1 MPPTIASIIIT
12 AFLFY
17 SINSLTHSH
26 GLKIKTRLIHR
37 DSVYSPL
44 YNASLTTEDRAER
57 TVQSCLAR
65 LAYLSSKNTP
75 SGIEALLVLPTKFN
89 VFYVNFSIG
98 QPPVPQIAIM
108 DTGSDVTW
116 VKCLPCNPCKTIPG
130 ATLFDPL
137 KSKTYRPRPCTQSC
151 SNCTVLFLL
160 WNAGLRPRRYCL
172 YDIYY
177 AGGDQSEGIYATDQ
191 LTFRTADDGLVTIP
205 YIQFGCTSLLT
216 GPSAGDD
223 KILNGILGL
232 GANGRTPS
240 DEPLITKLGSKFS
253 YCIGSVLDRSYLY
266 NHLTIS
272 DDADLLGFSTPFYSN
287 KNGDYF
293 VHLTNISLGD
303 STLNISDEVFR
314 KMSKEGI
321 MVDSGT
327 EVMFL
332 HEEAFE
338 VVKAE
343 VKKLGSS
350 NLTETRSKSG
360 LELCYKGLVNV
371 DARDQ
376 FPNMDLQFKDG
387 ADLLIDNTG
396 MFIQVD
402 DNTFCL
408 AVIRTKGVSIIG
420 VMAQQGYNVGYDLKG
435 SRIYFQ
441 DLDCQ
446 ILEARKF

>member
-1 MPPTIASIIIT
+1 MEPTKALIT
-12 AFLFY
+12 TIFILLAHH
-17 SINSLTHSH
+17 TH
-26 GLKIKTRLIHR
+26 GFKTTTRLIHR
-37 DSVYSPL
+37 DSIFSPF
-44 YNASLTTEDRAER
+44 YNASETIFDRTKRA
-57 TVQSCLAR
+57 TQSTLAR
-65 LAYLSSKNTP
+65 HALLSSSSSLN
-75 SGIEALLVLPTKFN
+75 GIEAGLVTDTTHGILF
-89 VFYVNFSIG
+89 VNFSIG
-98 QPPVPQIAIM
+98 DPPVPQLAIM
-108 DTGSDVTW
+108 DTGSSLTW
-116 VKCLPCNPCKTIPG
+116 VKCAPCMPCMPSI
-130 ATLFDPL
+130 TLFDPAN
-137 KSKTYRPRPCTQSC
+137 SKTYKPLPCTEDC
-151 SNCTVLFLL
+151 RRCTEKRWSWSTKKCLFSINYLGGQHVL
-160 WNAGLRPRRYCL
+160 GV
-172 YDIYY
+172 
-177 AGGDQSEGIYATDQ
+177 YATDQ
-191 LTFRTADDGLVTIP
+191 LTFRTSNNSTAVIPNVT
-205 YIQFGCTSLLT
+205 FGCSSLVAGLGNNQDPRMT
-216 GPSAGDD
+216 GV
-223 KILNGILGL
+223 LGL
-232 GANGRTPS
+232 GVGPKFKNLIS
-240 DEPLITKLGSKFS
+240 DVGLKFS
-253 YCIGSVLDRSYLY
+253 YCVSTLSDPTYPY
-266 NHLTIS
+266 NRLSFGDAVDLT
-272 DDADLLGFSTPFYSN
+272 GTRTPFFFN
-287 KNGDYF
+287 NGHY
-293 VHLTNISLGD
+293 HLHLLNISLNWQ
-303 STLNISDEVFR
+303 TLNISDEVFR

-402 DNTFCL
+402 DNT
-408 AVIRTKGVSIIG
+408 TKGVSIIG

>member
-1 MPPTIASIIIT
+1 
-12 AFLFY
+12 
-17 SINSLTHSH
+17 
-26 GLKIKTRLIHR
+26 
-37 DSVYSPL
+37 
-44 YNASLTTEDRAER
+44 
-57 TVQSCLAR
+57 
-65 LAYLSSKNTP
+65 
-75 SGIEALLVLPTKFN
+75 
-89 VFYVNFSIG
+89 
-98 QPPVPQIAIM
+98 M
-108 DTGSDVTW
+108 DTGSSLTW
-116 VKCLPCNPCKTIPG
+116 VKCAPCMPCMPSI
-130 ATLFDPL
+130 TLFDPAN
-137 KSKTYRPRPCTQSC
+137 SKTYKPLPCTEDC
-151 SNCTVLFLL
+151 RRCTEKRWSWSTKKCLFSINYLGGQHVL
-160 WNAGLRPRRYCL
+160 GV
-172 YDIYY
+172 
-177 AGGDQSEGIYATDQ
+177 YATDQ
-191 LTFRTADDGLVTIP
+191 LTFRTSNNSTAVIPNVT
-205 YIQFGCTSLLT
+205 FGCSSLVAGLGNNQDPRMT
-216 GPSAGDD
+216 GVLG
-223 KILNGILGL
+223 LGGL

-303 STLNISDEVFR
+303 SVINIIYL

>member
-1 MPPTIASIIIT
+1 MEPTKALIT
-12 AFLFY
+12 TIFILLAHH
-17 SINSLTHSH
+17 TH
-26 GLKIKTRLIHR
+26 GFKTTTRLIHR
-37 DSVYSPL
+37 DSIFSPF
-44 YNASLTTEDRAER
+44 YNASETIFDRTKRA
-57 TVQSCLAR
+57 TQSTLAR
-65 LAYLSSKNTP
+65 HALLSSSSSLN
-75 SGIEALLVLPTKFN
+75 GIEAGLVTDTTHGILF
-89 VFYVNFSIG
+89 VNFSIG
-98 QPPVPQIAIM
+98 DPPVPQLAIM
-108 DTGSDVTW
+108 DTGSSLTW
-116 VKCLPCNPCKTIPG
+116 VKCAPCMPCMPSI
-130 ATLFDPL
+130 TLFDPAN
-137 KSKTYRPRPCTQSC
+137 SKTYKPLPCTEDC
-151 SNCTVLFLL
+151 RRCTEKRWSWSTKKCLFSINYLGGQHVL
-160 WNAGLRPRRYCL
+160 GV
-172 YDIYY
+172 
-177 AGGDQSEGIYATDQ
+177 YATDQ
-191 LTFRTADDGLVTIP
+191 LTFRTSNNSTAVIPNVT
-205 YIQFGCTSLLT
+205 FGCSSLVAGLGNNQDPRMT
-216 GPSAGDD
+216 GV
-223 KILNGILGL
+223 LGL
-232 GANGRTPS
+232 GVGPKFKNLIS
-240 DEPLITKLGSKFS
+240 DVGLKFS
-253 YCIGSVLDRSYLY
+253 YCVSTLSDPTYPY
-266 NHLTIS
+266 NRLSFGDAVDLT
-272 DDADLLGFSTPFYSN
+272 GTRTPFFFN
-287 KNGDYF
+287 NGHY
-293 VHLTNISLGD
+293 HLHLLNISLNWQ
-303 STLNISDEVFR
+303 TLNISDEVFR

>member
-1 MPPTIASIIIT
+1 MEPTKALIT
-12 AFLFY
+12 TIFILLAHH
-17 SINSLTHSH
+17 TH
-26 GLKIKTRLIHR
+26 GFKTTTRLIHR
-37 DSVYSPL
+37 DSIFSPF
-44 YNASLTTEDRAER
+44 YNASETIFDRTKRA
-57 TVQSCLAR
+57 TQSTLAR
-65 LAYLSSKNTP
+65 HALLSSSSSLNGIEAYLSSKNTP

-151 SNCTVLFLL
+151 SNCT
-160 WNAGLRPRRYCL
+160 GEQRYCL

>member
-151 SNCTVLFLL
+151 SNCT
-160 WNAGLRPRRYCL
+160 GLRPRRYCL